1 MSVARSDEHAR
12 RRLGAVAL
20 VLLGAAIVSGCS
32 TTQDE
37 AARLQLN
44 SARIRA
50 ESHEVVHSAGHRL
63 RVSRV
68 SLLSSAHGSAFV
80 VQVHN
85 PGGASI
91 ADLPISIGIRGSHGR
106 RVTVNAKSSPADEL
120 TAYFDAHLPAV
131 AAGAN
136 LTWVYTTKRSF
147 AHGARPFAL
156 VGGRPSPAVSSAGK
170 GRPPVI
176 QARVVSRK
184 STGAGRGSVQ
194 ISLRNTSS
202 VPQYQLGIY
211 AVGRHG
217 ARPVAAGELTV
228 PHLGSH
234 KTQSLSIPVIGSLA
248 HAQLELAAVP
258 TIDQ

>member
-1 MSVARSDEHAR
+1 MR

-44 SARIRA
+44 SARIRVA
-50 ESHEVVHSAGHRL
+50 EKRTVVHSAGHRV

-68 SLLSSAHGSAFV
+68 SLVSSVDGSAFV
-80 VQVHN
+80 VEVRN
-85 PGGASI
+85 TGTASV
-91 ADLPISIGIRGSHGR
+91 ADLPISVGVRG
-106 RVTVNAKSSPADEL
+106 RVPVNAKPDPADEL
-120 TAYFDAHLPAV
+120 TAYPEAHLPAV
-131 AAGAN
+131 PAGAS
-136 LTWVYTTKRSF
+136 LTWVYATKHSF

-156 VGGRPSPAVSSAGK
+156 VGERPSPAVTAAGK

-176 QARVVSRK
+176 SARVVK
-184 STGAGRGSVQ
+184 QV
-194 ISLRNTSS
+194 SLGDGHGEVRVSLHNTST

-211 AVGRHG
+211 AVGRRAG
-217 ARPVAAGELTV
+217 DPVAAGELTV

-234 KTQSLSIPVIGSLA
+234 KTQSLSVPVIGSLA
-248 HAQLELAAVP
+248 HAQFELAAVP
-258 TIDQ
+258 TIDH

>member
-1 MSVARSDEHAR
+1 MSVARSDETRR

-44 SARIRA
+44 SARIRTA
-50 ESHEVVHSAGHRL
+50 EHHTVVRSAGDRL
-63 RVSRV
+63 RVNRV
-68 SLLSSAHGSAFV
+68 SLVSSPHGSAFV
-80 VQVHN
+80 VEVRN
-85 PGGASI
+85 PGAASV
-91 ADLPISIGIRGSHGR
+91 ADLPISVGIRGRHHAQ
-106 RVTVNAKSSPADEL
+106 VAVNAKPGADEL
-120 TAYFDAHLPAV
+120 TDYFDAHLPAV
-131 AAGAN
+131 PAGAS
-136 LTWVYTTKRSF
+136 LTWVYSTKRSF

-176 QARVVSRK
+176 SARVVKPVSL
-184 STGAGRGSVQ
+184 GDGRGRVR
-194 ISLRNTSS
+194 ISLHNTSS

-211 AVGRHG
+211 AVGRRG

-248 HAQLELAAVP
+248 HAQVELAAVP
-258 TIDQ
+258 TIDH